1 MTKGIKIDMETD
13 SRKQWFAHMWV
24 IIGKKAVFV
33 EFKVDTGCNA
43 VVLSRKTLKK
53 FGLDEID
60 LCKLPKTS
68 GIQASGENHPYRKLG
83 AVSLHQSKTTP
94 ICKTEAVC
102 HATHETHD
110 LIGTEVFQQ
119 FAGVSFNLL
128 GNKYMELLK
137 Q

>member
-1 MTKGIKIDMETD
+1 MVD
-13 SRKQWFAHMWV
+13 SHKQWFARIWV
-24 IIGKKAVFV
+24 LIGKKAVLV
-33 EFKVDTGCNA
+33 EFKIDTGCNS
-43 VVLSRKTLKK
+43 VVLSRKTLGK
-53 FGLDEID
+53 FGLTEND
-60 LCKLPKTS
+60 LAKLPITT

-110 LIGTEVFQQ
+110 LIGTEVFMQ
-119 FAGVSFNLL
+119 FCKLSFNLS

-137 Q
+137 A